1 MAGNVPAMMTA
12 RGTGVVVGVI
22 RTVADHVHCR
32 PRREPTA
39 AGFHVVDGAVRR
51 LDLFDESAVAIG
63 TNRHYFLSP
72 CSHKFVA
79 PVTPMGRHLRIVTNT
94 YVRYGLYETY

>member
-63 TNRHYFLSP
+63 TNGHFLSP
-72 CSHKFVA
+72 CSDKFVA
-79 PVTPMGRHLRIVTNT
+79 PVTPMGRHLRIRTVWCI
-94 YVRYGLYETY
+94 R